1 MNSSHFLI
9 AAIVVLAILALWTKT
24 GRYCAIALLLW
35 IDRVVNVLLGGT
47 YRETLSSRAHRM
59 RVKKHPYWG
68 WTADAIDWL
77 FFWELDHCAA
87 QWRREVLMGWHD

>member
-1 MNSSHFLI
+1 MAEPTSETTGTLIGGAI
-9 AAIVVLAILALWTKT
+9 AALGAILM
-24 GRYCAIALLLW
+24 IAKAW
-35 IDRVVNVLLGGT
+35 RNRDRVVNVLLGGI
-47 YRETLSSRAHRM
+47 YKETLSSRAHRM
-59 RVKKHPYWG
+59 RVKQHPYWG

>member
-1 MNSSHFLI
+1 MGLHYIRDTWNLENIRNDCRIKAMHYFVKSLMW
-9 AAIVVLAILALWTKT
+9 L
-24 GRYCAIALLLW
+24 
-35 IDRVVNVLLGGT
+35 DRVVNVMLGGS
-47 YRETLSSRAHRM
+47 YNETLSSRAHRM
-59 RVKKHPYWG
+59 RMKRQPYWG

>member
-35 IDRVVNVLLGGT
+35 IDRVVNVLLGGI
-47 YRETLSSRAHRM
+47 YKETLSSRAHRM
-59 RVKKHPYWG
+59 RVKQHPYWG
-68 WTADAIDWL
+68 WTAGAIDWL

>member
-1 MNSSHFLI
+1 MTQPMLWLDTFRFTQ
-9 AAIVVLAILALWTKT
+9 VLRNWDMIKF
-24 GRYCAIALLLW
+24 IEFLLLV
-35 IDRVVNVLLGGT
+35 DRVVNVLLGGI
-47 YRETLSSRAHRM
+47 YKETLSSRAHRM

>member
-1 MNSSHFLI
+1 MIKFI
-9 AAIVVLAILALWTKT
+9 EF
-24 GRYCAIALLLW
+24 LLLV
-35 IDRVVNVLLGGT
+35 DRVVNVLLGGI
-47 YRETLSSRAHRM
+47 YKETLSSRAHRM

>member
-1 MNSSHFLI
+1 MNMKYPG
-9 AAIVVLAILALWTKT
+9 AIKRSMNKLA
-24 GRYCAIALLLW
+24 ALLVLPFLW
-35 IDRVVNVLLGGT
+35 LDCLTNFLLGGSIK
-47 YRETLSSRAHRM
+47 ETLSSRAHRM

>member
-1 MNSSHFLI
+1 MAEPTSETTGTLIGGAI
-9 AAIVVLAILALWTKT
+9 AALGAILM
-24 GRYCAIALLLW
+24 IAKAW
-35 IDRVVNVLLGGT
+35 WNRDRVVNVLLGGI
-47 YRETLSSRAHRM
+47 YKETLSSRAHRM
-59 RVKKHPYWG
+59 RVKQHPYWG